1 MNYQTKEKITNIRTA
16 IENGATVEEIDK
28 SYFKTKTIK
37 ITFLTRNKNYF
48 DLEELKYLGFDS
60 ETNSLTMLEV
70 PKNNKSNKKT
80 KLETTEEK
88 KEIKKEIKK
97 DFFDFV
103 DEEAKKEIDFVD
115 EDEEI
120 NNLTMLETAKNDNSI
135 SLTEEQKFLKDEN
148 NLKILVEMIKR
159 YKNQNEN
166 LVEVIENGIVN
177 IPMEA
182 KELSL
187 DGTLGVRTNKEVYEK
202 IVELAFKNK
211 VGKGEFVTFIL
222 WDFLR
227 RNS

>member
-1 MNYQTKEKITNIRTA
+1 MNYQTREKITNIRTA
-16 IENGATVEEIDK
+16 IKNGATVEEIDK

-48 DLEELKYLGFDS
+48 DPEELKYLNFDS

-70 PKNNKSNKKT
+70 PKNSKSNKKT
-80 KLETTEEK
+80 KLEATEEK
-88 KEIKKEIKK
+88 TEIKK

-177 IPMEA
+177 IPVEA
-182 KELSL
+182 KELAL
-187 DGTLGVRTNKEVYEK
+187 DGTLGVRTNKQVYEK

>member
-1 MNYQTKEKITNIRTA
+1 MNYQTREKITNIRTS
-16 IENGATVEEIDK
+16 IENGATPEEIDK

-48 DLEELKYLGFDS
+48 NPEELEYLGFDS
-60 ETNSLTMLEV
+60 ETNSLTKLEV

-80 KLETTEEK
+80 KLEATEK
-88 KEIKKEIKK
+88 I

-103 DEEAKKEIDFVD
+103 DEEEKKEIDFVD

-177 IPMEA
+177 IPVEA
-182 KELSL
+182 KELAL
-187 DGTLGVRTNKEVYEK
+187 DGTLGVRTNKEVYER

>member
-1 MNYQTKEKITNIRTA
+1 MNYQTREKITNIRTA
-16 IENGATVEEIDK
+16 IESGATVEEIDK

-48 DLEELKYLGFDS
+48 DPEELKYLNFDS
-60 ETNSLTMLEV
+60 ETNSLTMLEA

-88 KEIKKEIKK
+88 KEIKK

-103 DEEAKKEIDFVD
+103 EDEEAKKEIDFV
-115 EDEEI
+115 DEEI

-182 KELSL
+182 KELAL
-187 DGTLGVRTNKEVYEK
+187 DGTLGVRTNKEVYER

>member
-1 MNYQTKEKITNIRTA
+1 MNYQTREKITNIRTS
-16 IENGATVEEIDK
+16 IENGATPEEIDK

-48 DLEELKYLGFDS
+48 NPEELEYLGFDS
-60 ETNSLTMLEV
+60 ETNSLTKLEV
-70 PKNNKSNKKT
+70 PKNNKANKKT
-80 KLETTEEK
+80 KLEATEK
-88 KEIKKEIKK
+88 I

-103 DEEAKKEIDFVD
+103 DEEEKKEIDFVD

-148 NLKILVEMIKR
+148 NLKTLVEMIKR

-177 IPMEA
+177 IPVEA
-182 KELSL
+182 KELAL
-187 DGTLGVRTNKEVYEK
+187 DGTLGVRTNKEVYER

>member
-80 KLETTEEK
+80 KLEATEE
-88 KEIKKEIKK
+88 KKEIKK

-182 KELSL
+182 KELAL
-187 DGTLGVRTNKEVYEK
+187 DGTLGVRTNKEVYER

>member
-70 PKNNKSNKKT
+70 PKNKKSNKKT
-80 KLETTEEK
+80 KLEATEE
-88 KEIKKEIKK
+88 KKEIKK

-103 DEEAKKEIDFVD
+103 EDEEAKKEIDFVD

-148 NLKILVEMIKR
+148 NLKTLVEMIKR

-177 IPMEA
+177 IPVEA
-182 KELSL
+182 KELAL
-187 DGTLGVRTNKEVYEK
+187 DGTLGVRTNKEVYER

>member
-48 DLEELKYLGFDS
+48 DPEELKYLGFDS

-80 KLETTEEK
+80 KLEATEEK
-88 KEIKKEIKK
+88 TEIKK

-182 KELSL
+182 KELAL

>member
-1 MNYQTKEKITNIRTA
+1 MNYQTKEKITNIRTS
-16 IENGATVEEIDK
+16 IESGATVEEIDK

-48 DLEELKYLGFDS
+48 DPEELKYLNFDS

-80 KLETTEEK
+80 KLEATEVK
-88 KEIKKEIKK
+88 R

-177 IPMEA
+177 IPVEA
-182 KELSL
+182 KELAL
-187 DGTLGVRTNKEVYEK
+187 DGTLGVRTNKEVYER

>member
-1 MNYQTKEKITNIRTA
+1 MNYQTREKITNIRTA
-16 IENGATVEEIDK
+16 IKNGATVEEIDK

-48 DLEELKYLGFDS
+48 DPEELKYLNFDS

-80 KLETTEEK
+80 KLETTEE
-88 KEIKKEIKK
+88 KKEIKK

-182 KELSL
+182 KELAL
-187 DGTLGVRTNKEVYEK
+187 DGTLGVRTNKEVYER

>member
-70 PKNNKSNKKT
+70 PKNKKSNKKT
-80 KLETTEEK
+80 KLEATEE
-88 KEIKKEIKK
+88 KKEIKK

-103 DEEAKKEIDFVD
+103 EDEEAKKEIDFVD

-182 KELSL
+182 KELAL

>member
-1 MNYQTKEKITNIRTA
+1 MNYQTKEKITNIRNS
-16 IENGATVEEIDK
+16 IESGATVEEIDK

-48 DLEELKYLGFDS
+48 DPEELKYLNFDS

-80 KLETTEEK
+80 KLEATEVK
-88 KEIKKEIKK
+88 R

-177 IPMEA
+177 IPVEA
-182 KELSL
+182 KELAL
-187 DGTLGVRTNKEVYEK
+187 DGTLGVRTNKEVYER

>member
-1 MNYQTKEKITNIRTA
+1 MNYQTREKINNIRTA

-48 DLEELKYLGFDS
+48 DPEELKYLNFDS
-60 ETNSLTMLEV
+60 ETNNITMLEV

-80 KLETTEEK
+80 KLETTEEAK
-88 KEIKKEIKK
+88 KEFN
-97 DFFDFV
+97 FFDFV
-103 DEEAKKEIDFVD
+103 D
-115 EDEEI
+115 DEETET
-120 NNLTMLETAKNDNSI
+120 NSLTLLENKEVAI
-135 SLTEEQKFLKDEN
+135 LTEEQKFLKDEN
-148 NLKILVEMIKR
+148 NLKTLVEMIKR

-182 KELSL
+182 KELAL
-187 DGTLGVRTNKEVYEK
+187 DGTLGVRTNKEVYER

>member
-48 DLEELKYLGFDS
+48 DPEELKYLNFDS
-60 ETNSLTMLEV
+60 ETNTLTMLEV

-80 KLETTEEK
+80 KLETTEE
-88 KEIKKEIKK
+88 KKEIKK

-182 KELSL
+182 KELAL

>member
-48 DLEELKYLGFDS
+48 DPEELKYLNFDS
-60 ETNSLTMLEV
+60 ETNSLTMLEI

-88 KEIKKEIKK
+88 TEIKK

-120 NNLTMLETAKNDNSI
+120 NNLTMLEVPKNDNSI

-177 IPMEA
+177 IPVEA
-182 KELSL
+182 KELAL

-202 IVELAFKNK
+202 NLELAFKNT
-211 VGKGEFVTFIL
+211 VGMGECVTIIL

>member
-16 IENGATVEEIDK
+16 IESGATVEEIDK

-48 DLEELKYLGFDS
+48 DPEELKYLNFDS

-80 KLETTEEK
+80 KLEATEVK
-88 KEIKKEIKK
+88 R

-177 IPMEA
+177 IPVEA
-182 KELSL
+182 KELAL
-187 DGTLGVRTNKEVYEK
+187 DGTLGVRTNKQVYEK

>member
-16 IENGATVEEIDK
+16 IESGATVEEIDK

-48 DLEELKYLGFDS
+48 DPEELKYLNFDS

-80 KLETTEEK
+80 KLEATEVK
-88 KEIKKEIKK
+88 R
-97 DFFDFV
+97 DFF
-103 DEEAKKEIDFVD
+103 DFVD

-177 IPMEA
+177 IPVEA
-182 KELSL
+182 KELAL
-187 DGTLGVRTNKEVYEK
+187 DGTLGVRTNKQVYEK

>member
-1 MNYQTKEKITNIRTA
+1 MNYQTREKINNIRTA

-48 DLEELKYLGFDS
+48 DPEELKYLNFDS
-60 ETNSLTMLEV
+60 ETNNITMLEV

-80 KLETTEEK
+80 KLETTEEAK
-88 KEIKKEIKK
+88 KEFN
-97 DFFDFV
+97 FFDFV
-103 DEEAKKEIDFVD
+103 DDEVTETNSLTLLENKEVAI
-115 EDEEI
+115 
-120 NNLTMLETAKNDNSI
+120 
-135 SLTEEQKFLKDEN
+135 LTEEQKFLKDEN
-148 NLKILVEMIKR
+148 NLKTLVEMIKR

-182 KELSL
+182 KELAL
-187 DGTLGVRTNKEVYEK
+187 DGTLGVRTNKEVYER

>member
-1 MNYQTKEKITNIRTA
+1 MNYQTREKITNIRTA
-16 IENGATVEEIDK
+16 IENGATPEEIDK

-48 DLEELKYLGFDS
+48 DPEELKYLGFDS
-60 ETNSLTMLEV
+60 ETNSLTKLEV

-80 KLETTEEK
+80 KLEATEK
-88 KEIKKEIKK
+88 I

-103 DEEAKKEIDFVD
+103 DEEEKKEKKEIDFVD

-177 IPMEA
+177 IPVEA
-182 KELSL
+182 KELAL
-187 DGTLGVRTNKEVYEK
+187 DGTLGVRTNKEVYER

>member
-1 MNYQTKEKITNIRTA
+1 MNYQTREKITNIRTA
-16 IENGATVEEIDK
+16 IKNGATVEEIDK

-48 DLEELKYLGFDS
+48 DPEELKYLNFDS

-70 PKNNKSNKKT
+70 TKNNKSNKKT
-80 KLETTEEK
+80 KLETTEV
-88 KEIKKEIKK
+88 KKEIKK

-177 IPMEA
+177 IPVEA
-182 KELSL
+182 KELAL
-187 DGTLGVRTNKEVYEK
+187 DGTLGVRTNKEVYER

>member
-1 MNYQTKEKITNIRTA
+1 MNYQTREKITNIRTA
-16 IENGATVEEIDK
+16 IKNGATVEEIDK

-48 DLEELKYLGFDS
+48 DPEELKYLNFDS
-60 ETNSLTMLEV
+60 ETNNLTMLEV

-80 KLETTEEK
+80 KLETTEK
-88 KEIKKEIKK
+88 I

-103 DEEAKKEIDFVD
+103 DEEEKKEKEIDFVD

-177 IPMEA
+177 IPVEA
-182 KELSL
+182 KELAL
-187 DGTLGVRTNKEVYEK
+187 DGTLGVRTNKEIYER

>member
-1 MNYQTKEKITNIRTA
+1 MNYQTREKITNIRTA
-16 IENGATVEEIDK
+16 IKNGATVEEIDK

-48 DLEELKYLGFDS
+48 DPEELEYLGFDS
-60 ETNSLTMLEV
+60 ETNSLTKLEV

-80 KLETTEEK
+80 KLEATEK
-88 KEIKKEIKK
+88 I

-103 DEEAKKEIDFVD
+103 DEDEKKEKEIDFVD

-177 IPMEA
+177 IPVEA
-182 KELSL
+182 KELAL
-187 DGTLGVRTNKEVYEK
+187 DGTLGVRTNKEVYER

>member
-1 MNYQTKEKITNIRTA
+1 MNYQTREKITNIRTA
-16 IENGATVEEIDK
+16 IKNGATVEEIDK

-48 DLEELKYLGFDS
+48 DPEELKYLNFDS

-80 KLETTEEK
+80 KLETKEEK
-88 KEIKKEIKK
+88 TEIKK
-97 DFFDFV
+97 DFF
-103 DEEAKKEIDFVD
+103 DFVD

-177 IPMEA
+177 IPVEA
-182 KELSL
+182 KELAL
-187 DGTLGVRTNKEVYEK
+187 DGTLGVRTNKEVYER

>member
-1 MNYQTKEKITNIRTA
+1 MNYQTREKINNIRTA

-37 ITFLTRNKNYF
+37 ITFLSRNKNYF
-48 DLEELKYLGFDS
+48 DPEELKYLNFDS
-60 ETNSLTMLEV
+60 ETNSLTKLEV

-80 KLETTEEK
+80 KLEATEK
-88 KEIKKEIKK
+88 I

-103 DEEAKKEIDFVD
+103 DEEEKKEIDFVD

-182 KELSL
+182 KELAL
-187 DGTLGVRTNKEVYEK
+187 DGTLGVRTNKEVYER

>member
-1 MNYQTKEKITNIRTA
+1 MNYQTREKITNIRTA
-16 IENGATVEEIDK
+16 IKNGATVEEIDK

-48 DLEELKYLGFDS
+48 DTEELKYLNFDS
-60 ETNSLTMLEV
+60 ETNSLTMLEL

-80 KLETTEEK
+80 KLEATEEK
-88 KEIKKEIKK
+88 TEIKK

-182 KELSL
+182 KELAL
-187 DGTLGVRTNKEVYEK
+187 DGTLGVRTNKEVYER

>member
-48 DLEELKYLGFDS
+48 DPEELKYLNFDS

-80 KLETTEEK
+80 KLETTEE
-88 KEIKKEIKK
+88 KKEIKK

-182 KELSL
+182 KELAL

>member
-1 MNYQTKEKITNIRTA
+1 MNYQTREKITNIRTA
-16 IENGATVEEIDK
+16 IESGATVEEIDK

-48 DLEELKYLGFDS
+48 DPEELKYLGFDS

-70 PKNNKSNKKT
+70 PRNNKSNKKT
-80 KLETTEEK
+80 KLETTEE
-88 KEIKKEIKK
+88 KKEIKK

-177 IPMEA
+177 IPVEA
-182 KELSL
+182 KELAL
-187 DGTLGVRTNKEVYEK
+187 DGTLGVRTNKQVYEK

>member
-48 DLEELKYLGFDS
+48 DPEELKYLNFDS

-80 KLETTEEK
+80 KLETTEE
-88 KEIKKEIKK
+88 KKEIKK

-177 IPMEA
+177 IPVEA
-182 KELSL
+182 KELAL

>member
-16 IENGATVEEIDK
+16 IESGATLEEIDK

-48 DLEELKYLGFDS
+48 DPEELKYLGFDS
-60 ETNSLTMLEV
+60 ETNTLTMLEV
-70 PKNNKSNKKT
+70 SKNDKSNKKT
-80 KLETTEEK
+80 KVETTEV
-88 KEIKKEIKK
+88 KK

-103 DEEAKKEIDFVD
+103 DEETKKEIDFVD

-177 IPMEA
+177 IPVEA
-182 KELSL
+182 KELAL
-187 DGTLGVRTNKEVYEK
+187 DGTLGVRTNKQVYEK

>member
-48 DLEELKYLGFDS
+48 DPEELKYLNFDS

-70 PKNNKSNKKT
+70 PKNSKSNKKT
-80 KLETTEEK
+80 KLETTEE
-88 KEIKKEIKK
+88 KKEIKK

-182 KELSL
+182 KELAL

>member
-1 MNYQTKEKITNIRTA
+1 MNYQTREKITNIRTS
-16 IENGATVEEIDK
+16 IENGATPEEIDK

-48 DLEELKYLGFDS
+48 NPEELEYLGFDS
-60 ETNSLTMLEV
+60 ETNSLTKLEV

-80 KLETTEEK
+80 KLEATEK
-88 KEIKKEIKK
+88 I

-103 DEEAKKEIDFVD
+103 DEEEKKEIDFVD

-182 KELSL
+182 KELAL
-187 DGTLGVRTNKEVYEK
+187 DGTLGVRTNKEVYER

>member
-16 IENGATVEEIDK
+16 IKNGATVEEIDK

-48 DLEELKYLGFDS
+48 DPEELKYLNFDS

-70 PKNNKSNKKT
+70 PKNSKSNKKT
-80 KLETTEEK
+80 KLEATEK
-88 KEIKKEIKK
+88 I

-103 DEEAKKEIDFVD
+103 DEEEKKEKEIDFVD

-177 IPMEA
+177 IPVEA
-182 KELSL
+182 KELAL
-187 DGTLGVRTNKEVYEK
+187 DGTLGVRTNKEVYER

>member
-48 DLEELKYLGFDS
+48 DPEELKYLNFDS
-60 ETNSLTMLEV
+60 ETNSLTMLEI

-88 KEIKKEIKK
+88 TEIKK

-120 NNLTMLETAKNDNSI
+120 NNLTMLEVPKNDNSI

-177 IPMEA
+177 IPVEA
-182 KELSL
+182 KELAL

>member
-1 MNYQTKEKITNIRTA
+1 MNYQTREKITNIRTS
-16 IENGATVEEIDK
+16 IENGATPEEIDK

-48 DLEELKYLGFDS
+48 DPEELKYLGFDS

-80 KLETTEEK
+80 KLETTEEAK
-88 KEIKKEIKK
+88 KEFN
-97 DFFDFV
+97 FFDFV
-103 DEEAKKEIDFVD
+103 D
-115 EDEEI
+115 DEETE
-120 NNLTMLETAKNDNSI
+120 NNSLTVLENKEVAI
-135 SLTEEQKFLKDEN
+135 LTEEQKFLKDEN
-148 NLKILVEMIKR
+148 NLKTLVEMIKR

-182 KELSL
+182 KELAL
-187 DGTLGVRTNKEVYEK
+187 DGTLGVRTNKEVYER

>member
-70 PKNNKSNKKT
+70 PKNKKSNKKT
-80 KLETTEEK
+80 KLEATEE
-88 KEIKKEIKK
+88 KKEIKK

-103 DEEAKKEIDFVD
+103 EDEEAKKEIDFVD

-182 KELSL
+182 KELAL

-227 RNS
+227 RNSQ